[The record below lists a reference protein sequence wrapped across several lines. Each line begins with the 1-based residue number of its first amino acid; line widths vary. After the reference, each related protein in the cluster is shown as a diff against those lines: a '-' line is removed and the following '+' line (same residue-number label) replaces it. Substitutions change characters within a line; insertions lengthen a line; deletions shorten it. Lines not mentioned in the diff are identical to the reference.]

1 MAQIHTISEKFE
13 TVTGEK
19 GKKKLIDINN
29 YIYYKHEFYEGS
41 QKVKNIVVCINIFSV
56 YCINLAN

>member
-13 TVTGEK
+13 TVTSEK

-41 QKVKNIVVCINIFSV
+41 QEVNVNVVCINIFSV
-56 YCINLAN
+56 FLYLAN